1 MTLANAERQQDVG
14 LLLRRAAPGAAIR
27 IGVGMGG
34 VEKLDKDDVESGALG
49 FSLRLIAHALDDD
62 CPVLEL
68 TKPAV
73 SARSRVN
80 AG

>member
-1 MTLANAERQQDVG
+1 
-14 LLLRRAAPGAAIR
+14 
-27 IGVGMGG
+27 MGG